1 MVNFPAAWF
10 GIALWKRILG
20 AMALGVV
27 VGALWGPGAESIL
40 WIGDLFIRLIRMLI
54 VPIVFLT
61 VISGVASMGDPAK
74 LGSLGIKTIALFL
87 ATSIIAI
94 SIGVALAVVMQPGA
108 GADLSN
114 AVPGAA
120 QEAVPLAERLMSI
133 IPNNPIA
140 ALAEGNVLAII
151 FFAVLL
157 GIGLVAVGEPAKPL
171 TDLLDIGVDV
181 ILRITGWVLEIAPF
195 GVFALIAWVSGTLG
209 LGAFLD
215 VVSVAIALFVGSLI
229 HMVLVYGVLIL
240 RVLLK
245 LPPTRFILG
254 IREALLVAFS
264 TSSSTSTLPVSM
276 TVAKENLGVRPVV
289 ASTVLP
295 VGATINM
302 DGTALYVGIVSL
314 FGAQVFGFELALADY
329 VIIALTGALVS
340 IATPTVPSGSLFLMA
355 VVMETF
361 GMAPEQIAIVVGF
374 ILAFDRPLDMWRTLV
389 NVCGDLAVATTVAK
403 WENELDTTAFEREPG
418 GGKPK
423 IPSTA

>member
-1 MVNFPAAWF
+1 MGNLLTGWF

-40 WIGDLFIRLIRMLI
+40 WVGDLFIRLIRMLI
-54 VPIVFLT
+54 VPIVFFT

-74 LGSLGIKTIALFL
+74 LGSLGIKTLALFL

-94 SIGVALAVVMQPGA
+94 SIGLALAIIIQPGA

-114 AVPGAA
+114 AAA
-120 QEAVPLAERLMSI
+120 GTVQEAVPLAERLMSI
-133 IPNNPIA
+133 IPANPVA

-151 FFAVLL
+151 FFAILL
-157 GIGLVAVGEPAKPL
+157 GVGLIAVGDTARPV
-171 TDLLDIGVDV
+171 TDLLDIGVAV
-181 ILRITGWVLEIAPF
+181 VLRITGWVLEIAPF
-195 GVFALIAWVSGTLG
+195 GVFALIAWVAGTLG

-215 VVSVAIALFVGSLI
+215 VIAVAVALFVGTLI
-229 HMVLVYGVLIL
+229 HMILVYGVLIFHFT
-240 RVLLK
+240 LK
-245 LPPTRFILG
+245 LSPLKFILG

-276 TVAKENLGVRPVV
+276 TVAEKNLGVRPVV

-314 FGAQVFGFELALADY
+314 FGAQVFGFELVMADY
-329 VIIALTGALVS
+329 IIIALTGALVS

-355 VVMETF
+355 VVMDTF
-361 GMAPEQIAIVVGF
+361 GMTPEQIAVVVGF

-389 NVCGDLAVATTVAK
+389 NVCGDLAVSTAIAR
-403 WENELDTTAFEREPG
+403 WENELDPAAFDRESSAEAQTVSG
-418 GGKPK
+418 
-423 IPSTA
+423 